1 MRALLALVAV
11 VATAT
16 TIAGRSLTA
25 PVDTATADRKTS
37 DVWPATCARSIRVG
51 GVPTDVEA
59 AHDAVWVATGLAG
72 IVRVDPS
79 TNAVVARIRPGGAVT
94 RLARGLGAIWA
105 LDLFGERLL
114 KIDPRT
120 NRVVRAT
127 RVDPLPSAV
136 AVGHGLV
143 WVASQLEST
152 VAGID
157 PRTGQVVKLARFARG
172 ELWPGGLAVGP
183 GGVWVVTAA
192 GNEVSVFDPETMTF
206 RDRLHVPGARTL
218 VADGLGAWVGVA
230 GGSALLRIHHGRVV
244 RAPLGMRSD
253 GYGPSLAT
261 AGRVWVVE
269 GDAVVGLDPAS
280 GAVVNRTRLPRG
292 TEAGPIAVAGD
303 LWTVDAKQGAL
314 LRLGACNRRQ
324 EASR

>member
-1 MRALLALVAV
+1 MLRLSALVAV
-11 VATAT
+11 AAAATVGVGWTLSGTPQAST
-16 TIAGRSLTA
+16 TTHGGSA
-25 PVDTATADRKTS
+25 
-37 DVWPATCARSIRVG
+37 ARSVACAHAIRVG
-51 GVPTDVEA
+51 GVPTDVETSPE
-59 AHDAVWVATGLAG
+59 AVWVATGLAG

-79 TNAVVARIRPGGAVT
+79 TNEVVARIRPGGAVT

-114 KIDPRT
+114 RIDQRT
-120 NRVVRAT
+120 SKVVGSVG
-127 RVDPLPSAV
+127 VDPLPSAV

-143 WVASQLEST
+143 WVTSQLEST

-157 PRTGQVVKLARFARG
+157 PETGQVVKLARFARG
-172 ELWPGGLAVGP
+172 ELWPGALAVDRY
-183 GGVWVVTAA
+183 GVWVVTGR

-206 RDRLHVPGARTL
+206 RDRLLVPGARTL

-230 GGSALLRIHHGRVV
+230 GGSALLRIRHGRVV

-253 GYGPSLAT
+253 GYGPSLAA
-261 AGRVWVVE
+261 AGRVWVAE
-269 GDAVVGLDPAS
+269 GDAVVGLDPAR

-303 LWTVDAKQGAL
+303 VWTVDAEQGAL
-314 LRLGACNRRQ
+314 LRVRACNGRQ
-324 EASR
+324 EVSR